1 MGDLVNLRRARKDK
15 ARREREK
22 DAQTNRVVF
31 GRTKPERETAKA
43 QQALDA
49 ARLDA
54 HQLDRQAT
62 RPKEDGA

>member
-22 DAQTNRVVF
+22 DAQSNRVVF

-49 ARLDA
+49 SRLDA
-54 HQLDRQAT
+54 HKLDR
-62 RPKEDGA
+62 PEDGA